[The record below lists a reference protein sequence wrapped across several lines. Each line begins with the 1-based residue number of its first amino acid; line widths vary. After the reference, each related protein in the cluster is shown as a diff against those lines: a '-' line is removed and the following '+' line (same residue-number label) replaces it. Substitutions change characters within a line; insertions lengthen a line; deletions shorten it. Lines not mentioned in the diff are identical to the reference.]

1 MVTLYFLVF
10 ADQNAVDI
18 DGQFE
23 HILLKSPSLKLYS
36 AYLQTVC
43 LTKNVFVNPS
53 DMQALSWLHHAD
65 IRRLLL
71 SLQFWVDS
79 SAGACD
85 KYGVTVRND
94 LESNTNTLS
103 DNERVSAL
111 STDSRP
117 SDDQSISL
125 VEPDKHSELLKNCPV
140 DNLANCEDVKI
151 NSVVVED
158 CCTEHN
164 TLINGKNGKTSTT
177 NFLAQKEL
185 DVTLEHEEGSECV
198 KHGCSSASDLPNHE
212 MTDEHSVVIGKNKTT
227 NLSEVNIELSNQ
239 DSSQQPINEL
249 LTSEKCGQLKPC
261 ETRHD
266 LDKQDCC
273 QQLSNEHVGIE
284 KNKKVSLE
292 NTAIEM
298 HELCLESLLGLR
310 NLNSHAGDVLETLKS
325 QVQYVCRC
333 YSKNLL

>member
-1 MVTLYFLVF
+1 MVILYFLVF
-10 ADQNAVDI
+10 ADQHAVDI

-36 AYLQTVC
+36 AYLQTIC

-85 KYGVTVRND
+85 KHGVTVRND

-103 DNERVSAL
+103 DNERASAL

-117 SDDQSISL
+117 SDDQSITL
-125 VEPDKHSELLKNCPV
+125 VEPDKHSELLKNCPI
-140 DNLANCEDVKI
+140 DTLTNCEDVKI
-151 NSVVVED
+151 NSVGVED
-158 CCTEHN
+158 YCREPN
-164 TLINGKNGKTSTT
+164 TLTNGKDGKTSTT
-177 NFLAQKEL
+177 NLQQLAQKEL

-198 KHGCSSASDLPNHE
+198 KHSCSSASDLPNHE
-212 MTDEHSVVIGKNKTT
+212 MTDEQSVVMNKNKAT
-227 NLSEVNIELSNQ
+227 NLCEVDIELGNQ

-249 LTSEKCGQLKPC
+249 LTSEN
-261 ETRHD
+261 
-266 LDKQDCC
+266 CC
-273 QQLSNEHVGIE
+273 QQLSNEPVGTE
-284 KNKKVSLE
+284 KAEKVSLV

-298 HELCLESLLGLR
+298 HDLCLESLLGLR
-310 NLNSHAGDVLETLKS
+310 NLNSHARGVLETLKA
-325 QVQYVCRC
+325 QVQFVCRC
-333 YSKNLL
+333 YSKNFL